1 MINVGG
7 ERFPLHNSHFP
18 STHTVHE
25 MLWVYVSFNA
35 AKTASRSRLFSSAR
49 LVHNGGNK
57 CLRHRVVAWNVV
69 AKSWTGIY
77 LLASAWSTIH
87 DKLLVDDM
95 TICLSFRF
103 FSELLVKFCFTNY
116 NSQTIRTKSLWTHT
130 PHCSQRR
137 RWSGPDFL
145 FRKDSPPPWT
155 VAVVR
160 RRIYGGNFHNAT
172 FWDIVWCCRLQD
184 SCH

>member
-35 AKTASRSRLFSSAR
+35 AETASRSRLFSSAR
-49 LVHNGGNK
+49 LAHNGGNK
-57 CLRHRVVAWNVV
+57 CLRHRVVAWNAV
-69 AKSWTGIY
+69 AESWTGIY
-77 LLASAWSTIH
+77 LLASVSSTIR
-87 DKLLVDDM
+87 DKLFGGWHGN
-95 TICLSFRF
+95 LSQLQF
-103 FSELLVKFCFTNY
+103 FSEMLVKLCFTNY
-116 NSQTIRTKSLWTHT
+116 SSQTIRTKSLWTHT

-160 RRIYGGNFHNAT
+160 RRIYDGNFHNAT
-172 FWDIVWCCRLQD
+172 FRDIVWCCRLQE